1 MRRQPM
7 ANNPK
12 KIKDPTDT
20 ALTAIQEV
28 LSTADQPSTG
38 GSDTADDAISA
49 PPRES
54 GRRGAR
60 TSAPAPDTGPFDGA
74 EADDLRGSQLSAN
87 DDRQSIGPILHT
99 LQRRP
104 AKTSYFVATIFA
116 FAWVAGGCALAF
128 VFMPD
133 LRAVLSQGPAGI
145 PAMIGLA
152 SFLLAPV
159 IFFFLMAHVVWRS
172 QELRII
178 AQSMASVA
186 MRL

>member
-1 MRRQPM
+1 M

-28 LSTADQPSTG
+28 LSNTEQPST
-38 GSDTADDAISA
+38 DNADSAGDPISA
-49 PPRES
+49 PPRET

-60 TSAPAPDTGPFDGA
+60 TASPAPDKGPFDGP
-74 EADDLRGSQLSAN
+74 EADDLRGSQRAAN
-87 DDRQSIGPILHT
+87 DDRQSIGQILHT

-104 AKTSYFVATIFA
+104 AKTSYVVATIFA

-128 VFMPD
+128 LFLPD
-133 LRAVLSQGPAGI
+133 LRAVLTQGPAGV

-152 SFLLAPV
+152 SFLMAPV
-159 IFFFLMAHVVWRS
+159 IFFYLMRTWCGAPRS
-172 QELRII
+172 C
-178 AQSMASVA
+178 A
-186 MRL
+186 